1 MFSLRKPSVE
11 DIRHFIVRQ
20 HDQTFSYPFVG
31 ATQNTP
37 PPGYDVDHNRIQ
49 LGTGPITFE
58 RAKAA
63 LRRWEMFN
71 LGWVQPHWPDAP
83 IMVNSPVAVIAHVC
97 GLWVTNA
104 CRVVYVQEEM
114 GPIEK
119 FGFAYGTLPA
129 HVERGEERFLVQWDH
144 SDDSVWYDLLAI
156 SQPNHILARL
166 GYLYVRHLQRRFAQD
181 SLRAMQQATIGKSVR
196 SGGGSLSC

>member
-1 MFSLRKPSVE
+1 MFTPRKPSVE
-11 DIRHFIVRQ
+11 AIRHFIRHQ
-20 HDQTFSYPFVG
+20 DDQLFSYPFVG
-31 ATQNTP
+31 VTQETP
-37 PPGYDVDHNRIQ
+37 PPGYNVDHNRVQ
-49 LGTGPITFE
+49 LGTGQDTFE

-71 LGWVQPHWPDAP
+71 LGWLQLYWPDVP
-83 IMVNSPVAVIAHVC
+83 ITVNSTVAVVARAC

-104 CRVVYVQEEM
+104 CRIVYVREET
-114 GPIEK
+114 GPLET

-166 GYLYVRHLQRRFAQD
+166 GYLYVRHLQRRFAHN
-181 SLRAMQQATIGKSVR
+181 SLQAMQRATK
-196 SGGGSLSC
+196 